1 MGNGKNRLQY
11 RKTKVEINEKM
22 HGRMFFLIWFL
33 LSISH
38 VNEEISLSENLV
50 LFFII

>member
-1 MGNGKNRLQY
+1 MDACFSYL
-11 RKTKVEINEKM
+11 I
-22 HGRMFFLIWFL
+22 FF
-33 LSISH
+33 SISH